1 MKKLLI
7 LSAMVAMF
15 AACGTRTATTDEVV
29 TDTTAVDTVEV
40 VDVVEVDT
48 VVAE

>member
-7 LSAMVAMF
+7 LTAMVAML
-15 AACGTRTATTDEVV
+15 AACGTRTATDEVV